1 MSYYD
6 IYYIMAKKKKR
17 NASTFLKSHP
27 DFLKS
32 PEIQKKPVV
41 IVASEDDSAFLKEWS
56 IGDHREKNEDNI
68 FNYIK

>member
-1 MSYYD
+1 M
-6 IYYIMAKKKKR
+6 KK
-17 NASTFLKSHP
+17 HP

-32 PEIQKKPVV
+32 PETQKEPVV